1 MQSVSSDRRLLLKS
15 LAAGAV
21 LSGPVEGSRGRL
33 TPCIHQATTT
43 TVDFKTAME
52 AYGKAGFRFVEPWL
66 RKVEEYLP
74 KSSLAEMKRILK
86 DNGLKPVSAGG
97 TPPGIFFP
105 RLPDRDKRMDGLKRA
120 LELCRE
126 LEAPVIVSPSAVREP
141 DVKADDY
148 RAAVDVARQIG
159 EIARSF
165 RVTIAV
171 ECIKGSTFLG
181 CLTSVLELCRK
192 ANHEFVRP
200 MVDTFHLYA
209 GIGKLEE
216 LDALRQGE
224 LLHLHIDDIDPAV
237 PRELLADSDR
247 VLPGEGIIPLG
258 TILAKLKN
266 KGYTGVA
273 SLELFNKQ
281 LWQEDPVVVARKAM
295 ASLKRVLG

>member
-1 MQSVSSDRRLLLKS
+1 MKEGSNRRRLLQS
-15 LAAGAV
+15 FAAGAA
-21 LSGPVEGSRGRL
+21 LAGSMDGSRGRL
-33 TPCIHQATTT
+33 SPCIHQATTM

-74 KSSLAEMKRILK
+74 KSSLAEVKRILK
-86 DNGLKPVSAGG
+86 DNGLKSVSAGG

-105 RLPDRDKRMDGLKRA
+105 RLPDRDKRMDGLRRV

-148 RAAVDVARQIG
+148 QAAVDVARQIG
-159 EIARSF
+159 EIAKSF
-165 RVTIAV
+165 DVRIAV

-192 ANHEFVRP
+192 ARHEFVRP

-224 LLHLHIDDIDPAV
+224 LLHLHIDDIAPGV
-237 PRELLADSDR
+237 PRELLTDADR

-258 TILAKLKN
+258 AILGKLKS
-266 KGYTGVA
+266 KGYTGFA